1 MPITKSAKKALRG
14 SLKKR
19 VFNLRRKSNILDSR
33 RSLMKVINAED
44 KNKVV
49 IGENLAKY
57 YSSLDKAVKTN
68 YIPKNR
74 ADRLKSRMAIRI
86 AKASGEYKPEF
97 AELASKRKLA
107 KLEARKNAPVKE
119 KKVKPVKAVAP
130 KTEEK
135 TVKPAAKK
143 TVKKAAK

>member
-19 VFNLRRKSNILDSR
+19 VFNLRRKANITDSR
-33 RSLMKVINAED
+33 RNLMKVISAED
-44 KNKVV
+44 RNKTVV
-49 IGENLAKY
+49 AENLAKY

-86 AKASGEYKPEF
+86 SKAFGEYKPEF
-97 AELASKRKLA
+97 VELAAKRKEA
-107 KLEARKNAPVKE
+107 KLEARKNQPVKE
-119 KKVKPVKAVAP
+119 KKVKVAKP
-130 KTEEK
+130 AKVETVEK
-135 TVKPAAKK
+135 KPAAAKK
-143 TVKKAAK
+143 AVKKVAK